1 MRGCQCLGLVRIPG
15 PNGRQDLAMLLLD
28 VPDMRGAL
36 AGISVAVVP
45 HRQVGDA
52 HAIGPE
58 LLVVA
63 LNVPVARGGAN
74 GLVTIPISL
83 YHGRNVR
90 RPATPPH
97 RPAIPTPPPP

>member
-36 AGISVAVVP
+36 AGISVEVVP

-52 HAIGPE
+52 QAIGQE

-74 GLVTIPISL
+74 GLVKIPRSAEHTSELQSL
-83 YHGRNVR
+83 MRSSYAVLC
-90 RPATPPH
+90 
-97 RPAIPTPPPP
+97 